1 VPLRRK
7 ALDAA
12 AELAYRRVVG
22 QARRPE
28 FFAALG
34 VPDTLDGRF
43 ELICLHAFLF
53 LRRIKGEAAPA
64 AALGQRFY
72 DTMFDDFDRS
82 LREIGTGDLSVGRQI
97 RRMAE
102 GFHGRIKAYEDGLD
116 GGDAV
121 LEAALSRNLFGTAP
135 ADTEQVGRIA
145 AYLRREA
152 AQLAGQPVAAL
163 LAGDVAFGGP

>member
-7 ALDAA
+7 ALDDAA
-12 AELAYRRVVG
+12 DLAYRRVVE
-22 QARRPE
+22 QARRPQ

-64 AALGQRFY
+64 TVLGQRFY
-72 DTMFDDFDRS
+72 DTMFGDFDRS

-116 GGDAV
+116 RADAV

-135 ADTEQVGRIA
+135 AAPEKLARIA
-145 AYLRREA
+145 AYVRREA
-152 AQLAGQPVAAL
+152 GQLASQPAAAL
-163 LAGDVAFGGP
+163 LAGDVVFGGP

>member
-7 ALDAA
+7 ALDDAA
-12 AELAYRRVVG
+12 DLAYRRVVE

-28 FFAALG
+28 FFTALG

-102 GFHGRIKAYEDGLD
+102 GFYGRIKAYEDGLD
-116 GGDAV
+116 GAGAV
-121 LEAALSRNLFGTAP
+121 LEAALARNLFGTAP
-135 ADTEQVGRIA
+135 ADSGQVGRIA
-145 AYLRREA
+145 AYVRRET
-152 AQLAGQPVAAL
+152 AQLAGQPAAAL
-163 LAGDVAFGGP
+163 LAGDVVFGGP